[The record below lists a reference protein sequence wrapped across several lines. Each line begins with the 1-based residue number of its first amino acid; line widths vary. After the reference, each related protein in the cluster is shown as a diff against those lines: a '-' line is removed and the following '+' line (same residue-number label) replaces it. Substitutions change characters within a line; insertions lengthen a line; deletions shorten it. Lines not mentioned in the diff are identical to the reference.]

1 MNWSRPLPIRSS
13 ASSLGSS
20 VTATSSD
27 MASFHWLQIESLDA
41 INPNILLLGS
51 GRTANRPAPHQPK
64 GVYTLGWLASS

>member
-1 MNWSRPLPIRSS
+1 
-13 ASSLGSS
+13 
-20 VTATSSD
+20 

-51 GRTANRPAPHQPK
+51 GRTATANRPAPHQPK